1 MAAALLDAM
10 TMQSSIAAAQM
21 SGPLL
26 EADGRAVFE
35 FRFAAGDPVFA
46 GHFPGNPILPGVFQ
60 LEMTRLAAESVLK
73 CPLALREI
81 SKAKFRL
88 PISPAETIR
97 VELKLTE
104 KDGAVQ
110 ARASFSVG
118 VQPVGETILLLGRT
132 A

>member
-1 MAAALLDAM
+1 M
-10 TMQSSIAAAQM
+10 TMQSSIAAAQL
-21 SGPLL
+21 SGPQLQT
-26 EADGRAVFE
+26 DGRAVFE
-35 FRFAAGDPVFA
+35 YRFAADDPVFA

-60 LEMTRLAAESVLK
+60 LELTRMAAEAVLK
-73 CPLALREI
+73 CPLAVREV

>member
-1 MAAALLDAM
+1 M
-10 TMQSSIAAAQM
+10 TMSSSIAAAQL
-21 SGPLL
+21 SGPQL

-35 FRFAAGDPVFA
+35 FRFAADDPVFA

-60 LEMTRLAAESVLK
+60 LELARMAAESVLK
-73 CPLALREI
+73 CPLVLREV

-88 PISPAETIR
+88 PISPTETIR

-104 KDGAVQ
+104 KDDAVQ
-110 ARASFSVG
+110 ARASFFVG
-118 VQPVGETILLLGRT
+118 AQTAGETILLLVRS

>member
-1 MAAALLDAM
+1 M
-10 TMQSSIAAAQM
+10 TMKSSIAAAQL
-21 SGPLL
+21 SGPQL

-35 FRFAAGDPVFA
+35 FRFPADDPVFA

-60 LEMTRLAAESVLK
+60 LELTRMAAESVLK
-73 CPLALREI
+73 CPLTLREV

-88 PISPAETIR
+88 PISPAENIR

-118 VQPVGETILLLGRT
+118 VQPAGETILLLGRS

>member
-1 MAAALLDAM
+1 M
-10 TMQSSIAAAQM
+10 TMQSSIAAAQL
-21 SGPLL
+21 SGPQLQT
-26 EADGRAVFE
+26 DGRAVFE
-35 FRFAAGDPVFA
+35 YRFAADDPVFA

-60 LEMTRLAAESVLK
+60 LELTRMAAEAVLK
-73 CPLALREI
+73 CPLAVREV

-110 ARASFSVG
+110 VRANFSVG
-118 VQPVGETILLLGRT
+118 TQPAGETILLLDRC

>member
-1 MAAALLDAM
+1 M
-10 TMQSSIAAAQM
+10 TMKSSIAAAQM

-35 FRFAAGDPVFA
+35 FRFAADDPVFA

-60 LEMTRLAAESVLK
+60 LELARISAESVLK

-88 PISPAETIR
+88 PISPTETIR

-104 KDGAVQ
+104 KDGVVQ

-118 VQPVGETILLLGRT
+118 DQPAGETILLLGRS